1 MAAELQILIPVYNEG
16 DKIRKVLDAL
26 NGAVR
31 TPAEIC
37 ILYDRDEDNTLN
49 SLADY
54 VSRIPVRT
62 VKNTGRGVHGAVM
75 TGFDQATAP
84 AVLVFPADDTF
95 NAPIIDLMVKKFR
108 DGAHI
113 VAASRFMRG
122 GCMKGCPW
130 LKAFLVR
137 SAAFTLYHAARIPV
151 HDASNGF
158 RLFSLKFL
166 KTVRVESVEGWAF
179 SIELLVK
186 CHRLRWAIAE
196 VPAQWFE
203 RDSGKSRFRLWKWLP
218 IYLRWYRYA
227 FFTTFLRRSADSV
240 ALKDGAGKLG

>member
-1 MAAELQILIPVYNEG
+1 MAPELQILIPVYNEG
-16 DKIRKVLDAL
+16 DKIRRVLDVL
-26 NGAVR
+26 NDSVQ
-31 TPAEIC
+31 TPAEIF
-37 ILYDRDEDNTLN
+37 ILYDRDEDNTLAA
-49 SLADY
+49 LDAY
-54 VSRIPVRT
+54 ASRLPIRR

-75 TGFDQATAP
+75 TGFGAASAP

-95 NAPIIDLMVKKFR
+95 NPPIIDTMVQKFR
-108 DGAHI
+108 SGAQI

-130 LKAFLVR
+130 LKAVLVR
-137 SAAFTLYHAARIPV
+137 SAAFTLYHLARIPT

-158 RLFSLKFL
+158 RLFSLKL
-166 KTVRVESVEGWAF
+166 LRTVRVESIEGWAF

-186 CHRLRWAIAE
+186 CHRLGWPVAE

-218 IYLRWYRYA
+218 VYLRWYRFA
-227 FFTTFLRRSADSV
+227 FATFWLRRGPSEV
-240 ALKDGAGKLG
+240 PLL

>member
-1 MAAELQILIPVYNEG
+1 MPHELQILIPVYNEG

-26 NGAVR
+26 NASVR
-31 TPAEIC
+31 TSAEIL
-37 ILYDRDEDNTLN
+37 ILYDKDDDNTLQA
-49 SLADY
+49 LDGY
-54 VSRIPVRT
+54 VSRLGIRR

-75 TGFDQATAP
+75 TGFAAATAP

-95 NAPIIDLMVKKFR
+95 NAPIVDRMVEKFR
-108 DGAHI
+108 SGAHI

-122 GCMKGCPW
+122 GCMTGCPW

-137 SAAFTLYHAARIPV
+137 SAAFTLFHLARIPA

-158 RLFSLKFL
+158 RLFSLKL
-166 KTVRVESVEGWAF
+166 LRTVRVESVEGWAF

-186 CHRLRWAIAE
+186 CHRLKWPVAE

-218 IYLRWYRYA
+218 IYLRWYRFA
-227 FFTTFLRRSADSV
+227 FATTFLGRSPSTVPQQAPPV
-240 ALKDGAGKLG
+240 HHG